1 MPRTKN
7 DFEPARLGVSA
18 TPGSLLTQLNSGIG
32 FNRRKAA
39 GERCDLTHCDLRNL
53 DLRGLDAHGLDFSDT
68 YFRNA
73 NLRGIDFSTALPQG
87 ASLNA
92 AKISGARFP
101 ADLAPDEITLSV
113 EHGTRMRSES
123 SETFQLQ
130 TRLNWRARLSSHWL
144 FAFCRLLLRASL

>member
-1 MPRTKN
+1 MPISTI
-7 DFEPARLGVSA
+7 EGVRKPQGKPTTMA
-18 TPGSLLTQLNSGIG
+18 LKPLNYADPMYQLLRDGNVKE

-53 DLRGLDAHGLDFSDT
+53 DLRGLDADGLDLSNT

-73 NLRGIDFSTALPQG
+73 NLRGVDFSTARLEG

-92 AKISGARFP
+92 AKISGVYFS

-113 EHGTRMRSES
+113 ELGTRMRYKK
-123 SETFQLQ
+123 
-130 TRLNWRARLSSHWL
+130 
-144 FAFCRLLLRASL
+144 